1 MISSKRD
8 SWPMER
14 REWVSQWT
22 WTQQQ
27 PEGVTSPSRE
37 RQKRQSQLRTNN
49 CADHDGRHKMR
60 RMQRRNTFSALSL
73 SCSLFQRSTK
83 FQEDKSRGR
92 EDFGSGRTGR
102 GQYSNGHGLGR
113 GNRVFGRQA
122 SCYGRAH
129 LDQYSASINISFGHL
144 LLLV

>member
-14 REWVSQWT
+14 RDWVSQCT

-49 CADHDGRHKMR
+49 CADHDGHHKI
-60 RMQRRNTFSALSL
+60 RRNTFSALSL
-73 SCSLFQRSTK
+73 SFSLFQRSTK
-83 FQEDKSRGR
+83 FQEDESRGR

-102 GQYSNGHGLGR
+102 GQYSDDHGLGR

-129 LDQYSASINISFGHL
+129 LDQYSASIDISFGHL